1 MNVEQI
7 PVTNG
12 PHVPTPLG
20 RLLVNA
26 SLVSLVTVP
35 TAKVN
40 NTLTFSN
47 SLMIRLLILL
57 LSYFYPTLF
66 YFHHPECHSIKYIRN
81 INNPNFIWEKIQ

>member
-35 TAKVN
+35 IAKVN

-57 LSYFYPTLF
+57 F
-66 YFHHPECHSIKYIRN
+66 
-81 INNPNFIWEKIQ
+81 